1 MLVILSLYFIFPRIS
16 SRRDRGELCV
26 ITKFCVFQMLFLA
39 FMMRKS
45 RKEELGFL
53 ITHGS
58 LRPRTKG
65 SMRLCVRKFK

>member
-1 MLVILSLYFIFPRIS
+1 MLLVILSLYFIFLIIS
-16 SRRDRGELCV
+16 SRRARGDRGELCV
-26 ITKFCVFQMLFLA
+26 ITKFCVFHMLFLA

-58 LRPRTKG
+58 LRPL
-65 SMRLCVRKFK
+65 RLCVRKFK